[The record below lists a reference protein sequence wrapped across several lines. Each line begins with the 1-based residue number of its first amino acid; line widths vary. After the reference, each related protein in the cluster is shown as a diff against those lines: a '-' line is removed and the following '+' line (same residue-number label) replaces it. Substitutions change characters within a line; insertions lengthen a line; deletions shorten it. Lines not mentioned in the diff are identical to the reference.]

1 MTPKIAERDA
11 LYKKAIA
18 QLKKDT
24 TNMKEKIKLLEK
36 RLDFTQ
42 DENTKLAVEGQA
54 IMQGVNHILQI
65 GVKLA
70 ERERV
75 NQDMGLEKP
84 VDGVLPKKKVDAGIG

>member
-84 VDGVLPKKKVDAGIG
+84 VDDVLPKKKVNAGIG

>member
-1 MTPKIAERDA
+1 MSPKIAERDA
-11 LYKKAIA
+11 LYRKAIA

-65 GVKLA
+65 GIKLA
-70 ERERV
+70 ERERI
-75 NQDMGLEKP
+75 NMDMGLDKSLGETS
-84 VDGVLPKKKVDAGIG
+84 KKKTDAGIG

>member
-1 MTPKIAERDA
+1 MEERDK

-18 QLKKDT
+18 DLKKDN
-24 TNMKEKIKLLEK
+24 TNMREKMKLLEK

-42 DENTKLAVEGQA
+42 DENTKLAVECQA
-54 IMQGVNHILQI
+54 VLQGVNHILQI

-75 NQDMGLEKP
+75 NAEMGLPKPEEKSVKEP
-84 VDGVLPKKKVDAGIG
+84 KDGMYN

>member
-1 MTPKIAERDA
+1 MKQERDE

-18 QLKKDT
+18 QLKKDS

-42 DENTKLAVEGQA
+42 DENTKLAVEMQA
-54 IMQGVNHILQI
+54 VLQGVNHILSVGI
-65 GVKLA
+65 KLA

-75 NQDMGLEKP
+75 NVDMGLKP
-84 VDGVLPKKKVDAGIG
+84 TEGEGPPVKEPKEGMYN

>member
-75 NQDMGLEKP
+75 NQTIE
-84 VDGVLPKKKVDAGIG
+84 

>member
-1 MTPKIAERDA
+1 MAKQERDE

-18 QLKKDT
+18 QLKKDS

-42 DENTKLAVEGQA
+42 DENTKLAVEMQA
-54 IMQGVNHILQI
+54 VLQGVNHILSV

-75 NQDMGLEKP
+75 NVDMGLDKTENKDIP
-84 VDGVLPKKKVDAGIG
+84 SKQPTEGMYN